1 MIVRLRPVAA
11 ALLAVAL
18 IAASAFAQSIM
29 LQIQPKVGDTL
40 RMRIEQETEMS
51 FAGKVRDADTTMTQR
66 SSVVTLSRGIVIATD
81 DEGATVRSIID
92 SIAVELRH
100 PDPFVAARSDQVRRA
115 LQGREVRVRFS
126 KQGSAAVIEA
136 DPDIPRDLQSVFSQ
150 LPATFPT
157 YPVSVGTT
165 WMQRIHLPE
174 GGQRQLGGTLEAQL
188 RLDSVTHRGKKAHIS
203 LRGTLTRDSATAA
216 TAPSGGRLT
225 MTGTVTGFMILDRAR
240 GWVTE
245 ASTEMV
251 VKSHSEPPSGSVQR
265 PMSMRLRLVQRLRTM
280 DKR

>member
-1 MIVRLRPVAA
+1 MRRLG
-11 ALLAVAL
+11 VAL
-18 IAASAFAQSIM
+18 FALVMHGAAVHAQSIT
-29 LQIQPKVGDTL
+29 LAIQPRVGDTL
-40 RMRIEQETEMS
+40 RLRIEQETEMS
-51 FAGKVRDADTTMTQR
+51 FMAKMGDSDTTMTQR
-66 SSVVTLSRGIVIATD
+66 SSVVTLSRGIVVATD
-81 DEGATVRSIID
+81 NEGSTVRSIID

-115 LQGREVRVRFS
+115 LQGKEVRVRFTR
-126 KQGSAAVIEA
+126 QGSAAVLEA

-157 YPVSVGTT
+157 YPVQVGST
-165 WMQRIHLPE
+165 WTQRIHLPE

-188 RLDSVTHRGKKAHIS
+188 RLDSITHRGKKAYIS
-203 LRGTLTRDSATAA
+203 LRGTLSRDSTAVS
-216 TAPSGGRLT
+216 APGGNRLT

-245 ASTEMV
+245 ASTEMLV
-251 VKSHSEPPSGSVQR
+251 RSESEPPAGSMQR
-265 PMSMRLRLVQRLRTM
+265 PMRMRLRLVQRLRTM